1 MNNPLISIITVN
13 LNNAAGLEKT
23 IRSVIKQAYCP
34 IEFIVIDGDSIDD
47 SKSVLDKYAG
57 QIQVTVSEKDNGIYN
72 AMNKGILKSTGE
84 YLLFL
89 NSGDILLENNPLSQ
103 LINTGNISDLI
114 YGNIQVSDVDKKRD
128 GIFPD
133 ILSFKFFYI
142 NSLPHPCTL
151 IKRSLFNLV
160 GLYREDF
167 KIVSDWAFFVLAVCK
182 YNCSYQHVNVLVANF
197 DSGGISSTQLQLIE
211 KERAIVMKEHFAPF
225 MNDYRDLYYLD
236 NEVNKARKLLGY
248 RIHNKL
254 VKFFSGNV
262 K

>member
-13 LNNAAGLEKT
+13 LNNAAGLGKT
-23 IRSVIKQAYCP
+23 ICSVIEQTYKP
-34 IEFIVIDGDSIDD
+34 IEFIVIDGDSTDG
-47 SKSVLDKYAG
+47 SKPILEKYSQ
-57 QIQVTVSEKDNGIYN
+57 QIQVTISEKDAGIYN
-72 AMNKGILKSTGE
+72 AMNKGITKSTGE

-89 NSGDILLENNPLSQ
+89 NSGDILLDKNPLQQ
-103 LINTGNISDLI
+103 LISTGNNSDLI
-114 YGNIQVSDVDKKRD
+114 YGNIQVSDVDKKRN

-151 IKRSLFNLV
+151 IKRSLFNLA
-160 GLYREDF
+160 GLYREDL
-167 KIVSDWAFFVLAVCK
+167 KIVSDWAFFVLAICK
-182 YNCSYQHVNVLVANF
+182 YNCSYKHVNVIVTDF
-197 DSGGISSTQLQLIE
+197 DSTGISSTQLQLIE
-211 KERAIVMKEHFAPF
+211 KERSIVLNEHFAPF
-225 MNDYRDLYYLD
+225 INDYRDLYYLD

-254 VKFFSGNV
+254 LKIFSGNG

>member
-1 MNNPLISIITVN
+1 MNNPLISILTVN

-23 IRSVIKQAYCP
+23 IGSVLRQPYKP
-34 IEFIVIDGDSIDD
+34 IEFIVIDGDSIDE
-47 SKSVLDKYAG
+47 SKSILTKYAQ
-57 QIQVTVSEKDNGIYN
+57 QIQVTISEKDTGIYN
-72 AMNKGILKSTGE
+72 AMNKGIAKSNGE

-89 NSGDILLENNPLSQ
+89 NSGDILLDKNPLQQ
-103 LINTGNISDLI
+103 LISTGNNSDLI
-114 YGNIQVSDVDKKRD
+114 FGNIQVSDVDKKRN

-182 YNCSYQHVNVLVANF
+182 YNCSYKHVNVLVADF
-197 DSGGISSTQLQLIE
+197 DSGGISSTQLHLIE
-211 KERAIVMKEHFAPF
+211 EERAMVLKEHFAPF
-225 MNDYRDLYYLD
+225 INDYRELYSLD

-248 RIHNKL
+248 RIHHKL
-254 VKFFSGNV
+254 MKIFSGNGN
-262 K
+262 